1 MAEVKGKRS
10 PMWALNAKM
19 LIPCRDGVPYL
30 FRRRLI
36 QTPWFGVYLH
46 DIFEPDTDQD
56 PHDHPWNFVGL
67 VLRGS
72 YTEELHLIPYVD
84 VSVKKRQTW
93 KRWSWHR
100 MTRETAHRIV
110 EAEPGLRTLIFVGKR
125 QRDWGFHT
133 PYGWVPWQEYEH
145 DEPKRSVSPDSS

>member
-1 MAEVKGKRS
+1 MAEVQGKRS
-10 PMWALNAKM
+10 PRWAINATM
-19 LIPCRDGVPYL
+19 LIPCQDGIPYL

-36 QTPWFGVYLH
+36 QTPWFGIYLH

-56 PHDHPWNFVGL
+56 PHDHPWTFWAL
-67 VLRGS
+67 ILRGA
-72 YTEELHLIPYVD
+72 YTERHHPLPHVLPDQFHYH
-84 VSVKKRQTW
+84 TW

-125 QRDWGFHT
+125 HKDWGFYT
-133 PYGWVPWQEYEH
+133 KGGWVPWQEYEGV
-145 DEPKRSVSPDSS
+145 KRRSVSPEEER